1 MTRTTRTAHATSP
14 HSLLEL
20 FDDVAHAVRRA
31 VAAIDVDRLRDR
43 TDRDGQYALDLVA
56 DAEACRVLERAGVR
70 IVSEESGVHEHEGA
84 TVTVVLDPV
93 DGSTNCSRRIP
104 YWATS
109 ICAIDGEGALAAL
122 VVNQETGVRVTAVRG
137 EGAFRDGERLSAS
150 KVERVED
157 AMVYLTGTPPK
168 TLRWKQFRALGSA
181 ALGLCE
187 IAAGS
192 LDGLVD
198 AGGFHAPWDYLA
210 GYLACI
216 EAGAV
221 VNDLHGRDLVI
232 DAVDARRQLVAA
244 GTPALAATL
253 ATVHA

>member
-1 MTRTTRTAHATSP
+1 MTSP
-14 HSLLEL
+14 DALLEL
-20 FDDVAHAVRRA
+20 FTDAAGAVRRA
-31 VAAIDVDRLRDR
+31 VAAIDPAELRAR
-43 TDRDGQYALDLVA
+43 TARAGQYALDLVA

-70 IVSEESGVHEHEGA
+70 IVSEESGVHERAGA
-84 TVTVVLDPV
+84 TITVVLDPV

-109 ICAIDGEGALAAL
+109 ICALDADGALAGL
-122 VVNQETGVRVTAVRG
+122 VVNQVSGVAVTAIRG
-137 EGAFRDGERLSAS
+137 GGAFRDGVPIRASSAATIEES
-150 KVERVED
+150 
-157 AMVYLTGTPPK
+157 MIYLTGAPARWLP
-168 TLRWKQFRALGSA
+168 WKQFRALGSA

-192 LDGLVD
+192 LDGLLD

-221 VNDLHGRDLVI
+221 VRDAQGRDLVTA
-232 DAVDARRQLVAA
+232 DLDARRQLIAA
-244 GTPALAATL
+244 GTADLADALAGGL
-253 ATVHA
+253 A